1 MNNATVERFSGFADT
16 YDRYRPEP
24 PEVLGEVLSQL
35 AGVKMPELVIDLG
48 CGTGLSTRYWAER
61 AERVIGVDPSE
72 DMLRQARAQ
81 TQAANVSYQ
90 TGFGHQTGLPGRQ
103 ADILTCSQSLHWMEP
118 EPTLAEIARLLRP
131 GGVFAA
137 YDHDHYPVL
146 PHWEADQAYRAFQQ
160 RASALD
166 DRYRA
171 SAGVPRWSKNEHL
184 ARIQASGHFRYARE
198 FDLHQATPGDAERL
212 VGLALSY
219 GSVQSLLKAGASES
233 ELGLDVLRE
242 VAQRILGDQ
251 PQLWYWSTRVRV
263 GIL

>member
-24 PEVLGEVLSQL
+24 PEALGEVLSQL
-35 AGVKMPELVIDLG
+35 ADVTTPALVIDLG

-61 AERVIGVDPSE
+61 AGRVIGVDPSE

-81 TQAANVSYQ
+81 TSAANVSYQ
-90 TGFGHQTGLPGRQ
+90 PGFGHQTGLPGGQ
-103 ADILTCSQSLHWMEP
+103 ADIVTCSQSLHWMDP
-118 EPTLAEIARLLRP
+118 APTLAEVARLLRP

-146 PHWEADQAYRAFQQ
+146 PHWQADQAYRAFQQ

-166 DRYRA
+166 DQYRA
-171 SAGVPRWSKNEHL
+171 SAGVPRWAKNEHL

-198 FDLHQATPGDAERL
+198 FDLHQATPGNAERL

-233 ELGLDVLRE
+233 ELGLDALRE
-242 VAQRILGDQ
+242 AAQRILGDATQ
-251 PQLWYWSTRVRV
+251 MWYWSTRVRI
-263 GIL
+263 GIR